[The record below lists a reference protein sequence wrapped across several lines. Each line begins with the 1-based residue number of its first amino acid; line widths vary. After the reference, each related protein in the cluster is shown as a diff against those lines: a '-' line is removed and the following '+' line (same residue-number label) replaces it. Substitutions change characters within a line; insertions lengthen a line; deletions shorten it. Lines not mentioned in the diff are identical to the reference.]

1 MSLNALFKAGLLA
14 LGMMTLVACEST
26 ENVTDAGA
34 TTTETVAPAE
44 TGPTAAELEEQ
55 RLAELRKNHVVYF
68 EFDKTDILPQ
78 DEEILRAHGAYL
90 AEKSNVKVLIEGHC
104 DERGTP
110 EYNIALGER
119 RANSVVNY
127 LKGLGV
133 SDAQLSVVS
142 YGEEKPVDPSSN
154 EAAWSKNR
162 RAVLVY

>member
-1 MSLNALFKAGLLA
+1 MSLNALFKAGLLS
-14 LGMMTLVACEST
+14 LGMLTLVACSST
-26 ENVTDAGA
+26 EETDTAGA
-34 TTTETVAPAE
+34 ATTETVVQE
-44 TGPTAAELEEQ
+44 TGPSAAELEAQ
-55 RLAELRKNHVVYF
+55 RLAELRKNHIVYF
-68 EFDKTDILPQ
+68 EFDKSDILAQ

-90 AEKSNVKVLIEGHC
+90 AEKSDVKVLIEGHC

-110 EYNIALGER
+110 EYNVALGER

-142 YGEEKPVDPSSN
+142 YGEEKPVDPSSS